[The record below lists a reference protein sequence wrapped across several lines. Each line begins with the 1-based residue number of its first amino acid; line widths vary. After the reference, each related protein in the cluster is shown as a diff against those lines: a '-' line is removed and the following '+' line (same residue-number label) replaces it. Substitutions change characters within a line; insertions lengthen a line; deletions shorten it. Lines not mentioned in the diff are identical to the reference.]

1 MKRNRLITLLFALI
15 VTLAAVVSPFSEQS
29 VLSSRGR
36 HAPEA
41 SAPKP
46 VVTIPFKLVTR
57 HIVVP
62 VKINN
67 SRPLSF
73 VFDTGDK
80 VGIVDIARA
89 KELGLDLHGQI
100 RVGSAGSDT
109 LLGSKLR
116 RFRER

>member
-1 MKRNRLITLLFALI
+1 MKRIRLITLLVALT
-15 VTLAAVVSPFSEQS
+15 VTLAAVVSPLSEQS
-29 VLSSRGR
+29 VFSSRVR

-73 VFDTGDK
+73 VFDTGRVSK
-80 VGIVDIARA
+80 IVW
-89 KELGLDLHGQI
+89 
-100 RVGSAGSDT
+100 
-109 LLGSKLR
+109 
-116 RFRER
+116 